1 MKKIEC
7 ILRPGKLEEVKEALN
22 QSGVH
27 GMTVMQVMGCG
38 LQKGRKEVYRG
49 TELTINLLPK
59 VKIENIVK
67 DSQVEE
73 VIALIRQSALT
84 GQIGDGK
91 IFVSSVENA
100 VRIRTG
106 ETGDSAL

>member
-22 QSGVH
+22 KYGVH

-38 LQKGRKEVYRG
+38 LQKGRREVYRG

-59 VKIENIVK
+59 VKIEVVVQDQYVNDVV
-67 DSQVEE
+67 D
-73 VIALIRQSALT
+73 LIRKAAIT

-91 IFVSSVENA
+91 IFVSTVDNA
-100 VRIRTG
+100 IRIRTG
-106 ETGDSAL
+106 ETGDDAV

>member
-22 QSGVH
+22 QFGVQ

-59 VKIENIVK
+59 VKL
-67 DSQVEE
+67 E
-73 VIALIRQSALT
+73 VVVRDGMADEVVDIIRKSAMT
-84 GQIGDGK
+84 GAIGDGK
-91 IFVSSVENA
+91 IFVSTVDNA

-106 ETGDSAL
+106 ETGEEAV

>member
-22 QSGVH
+22 QYGVH

-49 TELTINLLPK
+49 TELTIYLLPK
-59 VKIENIVK
+59 VKIEVVIK
-67 DSQVEE
+67 DSMVED
-73 VIALIRQSALT
+73 VIGLLRKSAMT

-91 IFVSSVENA
+91 IFVSNIDNV

-106 ETGDSAL
+106 ETGEAAI

>member
-7 ILRPGKLEEVKEALN
+7 IVRPGKLEEVKEALN
-22 QSGVH
+22 QYGVH

-49 TELTINLLPK
+49 TELNINLLPK
-59 VKIENIVK
+59 VK
-67 DSQVEE
+67 VE
-73 VIALIRQSALT
+73 VVVRDGDAAGVVALVRKAAMT
-84 GQIGDGK
+84 GAIGDGK
-91 IFVSSVENA
+91 IFISSVEDA

-106 ETGDSAL
+106 ETGEDAV

>member
-22 QSGVH
+22 RYGVQ

-38 LQKGRKEVYRG
+38 LQKGRREVYRG

-59 VKIENIVK
+59 VKIEVVVRDQYVNDV
-67 DSQVEE
+67 VG
-73 VIALIRQSALT
+73 LIREAAIT

-91 IFVSSVENA
+91 IFISPVDDA
-100 VRIRTG
+100 IRIRTG
-106 ETGDSAL
+106 ETGDEAV

>member
-22 QSGVH
+22 QSGIH

-59 VKIENIVK
+59 VKIEVVVK
-67 DSQVEE
+67 DSKMEE
-73 VIALIRQSALT
+73 AIALIRQSAMT

-91 IFVSSVENA
+91 IFVSTVDNA

-106 ETGDSAL
+106 ETGDSAI

>member
-22 QSGVH
+22 RYGVH

-38 LQKGRKEVYRG
+38 LQKGHKEVYRG

-59 VKIENIVK
+59 IKIEVVVRDK
-67 DSQVEE
+67 DVDD
-73 VIALIRQSALT
+73 VVALVRKAAAT
-84 GQIGDGK
+84 GAIGDGK
-91 IFVSSVENA
+91 IFIAGVEDA

-106 ETGDSAL
+106 ENGEDAI